1 MTDSTY
7 DRIRKQE
14 CEGCRRYLSKMPTG
28 SNYAGWHVDPSQHEA
43 ALRFLPCTAPSRDEV
58 IERLAKAIKQTI
70 AENLHLAD
78 GDNCTLRH
86 LVAALKEDPNAR

>member
-1 MTDSTY
+1 MTESTY

-43 ALRFLPCTAPSRDEV
+43 ALRFLPCTAPSRE
-58 IERLAKAIKQTI
+58 AWSA
-70 AENLHLAD
+70 
-78 GDNCTLRH
+78 LR
-86 LVAALKEDPNAR
+86 AALKEDPNTR